1 MAGGK
6 SEEASPPAA
15 KTGMVGG
22 NIMSS
27 FVFCMIFIQ
36 VSIFFIAGFLGL
48 TSLYCVL
55 RDRRQGVT
63 VPTRSVSRNR
73 FHRRTGILLSGRP

>member
-1 MAGGK
+1 
-6 SEEASPPAA
+6 
-15 KTGMVGG
+15 
-22 NIMSS
+22 MSS

-55 RDRRQGVT
+55 RDRRQAVALSA
-63 VPTRSVSRNR
+63 RSVSRNR
-73 FHRRTGILLSGRP
+73 FRQRRTGILPSDLSLSGRP

>member
-1 MAGGK
+1 
-6 SEEASPPAA
+6 
-15 KTGMVGG
+15 
-22 NIMSS
+22 MSS

-55 RDRRQGVT
+55 RGRRQA
-63 VPTRSVSRNR
+63 VPVSARGLGRNR
-73 FHRRTGILLSGRP
+73 FRQRRAIALAARP